1 MAGSSPV
8 NVAISSGRLDLSTT
22 RGRRVDGR
30 KCMRLRSRSLQ
41 MAYRGSCERRS
52 GRHGSYL
59 LSVEDSD
66 LQRKKYRLQTRR
78 HMKYLMQ
85 AERLQP
91 RAGTGRRSGAD
102 MGRQL
107 LTKLSPHADRPDLI
121 LACLQVWGQRWPFHL
136 ISERRRHREKHAR
149 PESAGALMSH
159 VWCCRIGQGSGS
171 QGQGT
176 RRRKEQPGG
185 QRICPECGAGCAA
198 CPAAA
203 RSTTGVRSVW
213 R

>member
-1 MAGSSPV
+1 MTGA
-8 NVAISSGRLDLSTT
+8 NVCGSGREACRWLTEVVASAAREGTVHIYSQWKILIFS
-22 RGRRVDGR
+22 
-30 KCMRLRSRSLQ
+30 
-41 MAYRGSCERRS
+41 E
-52 GRHGSYL
+52 
-59 LSVEDSD
+59 
-66 LQRKKYRLQTRR
+66 KKYRLQTRR